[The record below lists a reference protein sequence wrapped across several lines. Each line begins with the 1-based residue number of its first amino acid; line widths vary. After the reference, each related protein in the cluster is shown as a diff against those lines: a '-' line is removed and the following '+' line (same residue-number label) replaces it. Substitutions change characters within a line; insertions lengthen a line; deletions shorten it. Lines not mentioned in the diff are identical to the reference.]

1 MYGNCSLNNKKT
13 SHRNKG
19 EANLFRTISTIQSA
33 LKIWRTRNLTLEEK
47 IVISKTLA
55 LSTIMFQ
62 LLINIIPSH
71 IISELIN
78 IQKKKKN
85 YMEKIKSKNKA

>member
-1 MYGNCSLNNKKT
+1 MG
-13 SHRNKG
+13 
-19 EANLFRTISTIQSA
+19 
-33 LKIWRTRNLTLEEK
+33 NLTLEEK

-71 IISELIN
+71 VISELIS
-78 IQKKKKN
+78 IQKTKKN
-85 YMEKIKSKNKA
+85 YMEKIKSKNKV